1 MVEMSWMIA
10 SSSISECLVE
20 LAFRTDIFI
29 LPMTSSLQCYY
40 VTLYT
45 NPIWQ
50 VQIRGLLPRLSE
62 GGSFLGTESRPGG
75 KELACRLLRYYAIPD
90 PLDSLSLV
98 PRCCQYRSTSRLWKR
113 IHVHQGSMQAGLIGA
128 AHLIPEV
135 ERENAAEFL
144 MGYWRE
150 YNSRRDI
157 YKTVIPLWV
166 VLSESTVIYVQM
178 IRQIN
183 ASPNTEPCIK
193 TYVRK
198 IFHQK
203 DTFTESL

>member
-1 MVEMSWMIA
+1 
-10 SSSISECLVE
+10 
-20 LAFRTDIFI
+20 
-29 LPMTSSLQCYY
+29 
-40 VTLYT
+40 
-45 NPIWQ
+45 
-50 VQIRGLLPRLSE
+50 
-62 GGSFLGTESRPGG
+62 
-75 KELACRLLRYYAIPD
+75 
-90 PLDSLSLV
+90 
-98 PRCCQYRSTSRLWKR
+98 
-113 IHVHQGSMQAGLIGA
+113 MQAGLIGA

-135 ERENAAEFL
+135 EMENAAEFL